1 MKYNVLIA
9 IKKCEYFVLNK
20 EEKVPKLLSER
31 DLIRHFLLIADLLI
45 VLFWP
50 MVFQIN

>member
-1 MKYNVLIA
+1 MKYNVLNV

-31 DLIRHFLLIADLLI
+31 DLIGHFLSDCFILAHGFPYKLNK
-45 VLFWP
+45 F
-50 MVFQIN
+50 